1 MKKTGKTSELLWVAG
16 TVLLALGV
24 SLCSKADLGV
34 SMIAAPSFVI
44 SSALEERAPF
54 FTTGVTSYII
64 QGIVLVLTCAVIR
77 RFNWRFL
84 LTFVSAVVYGY
95 TLDLFIWLLRDVS
108 FDTVA
113 LRWAVLLVGNSISA
127 FGVACF
133 FRTYLPLQVYEMF
146 VSEVSARFSFSVT
159 KTKWCLDLSLLAIS
173 VSLAFLLFGD
183 GGSFNWSGIYRSSFH
198 SVGLGTV
205 VTALINSPIIGV
217 SVKLLDKLFDHT
229 PLSPWLYRRL
239 NTKL

>member
-1 MKKTGKTSELLWVAG
+1 M
-16 TVLLALGV
+16 ALGV
-24 SLCSKADLGV
+24 SLCGKADLGV

-44 SSALEERAPF
+44 SSALEDGAPF
-54 FTTGVTSYII
+54 FSTGVTGYLI
-64 QGIVLVLTCAVIR
+64 QGLVLILTCVVIR

-95 TLDLFIWLLRDVS
+95 VLDLFIWLLRDVS
-108 FDTVA
+108 IDSVA
-113 LRWAVLLVGNSISA
+113 MRWIVLFVGNSISA

-133 FRTYLPLQVYEMF
+133 FRTYLPRQVYEMF
-146 VSEVSARFSFSVT
+146 VAEVSDKFSFSVA
-159 KTKWCLDLSLLAIS
+159 KTKWCLDITLLAVS
-173 VSLAFLLFGD
+173 VALAFLLFGD
-183 GGSFNWSGIYRSSFH
+183 GADFDWSGIYRNSFH

-229 PLSPWLYRRL
+229 PLFPWLEKKL
-239 NTKL
+239 STKI